1 MSTDEKRKAY
11 KDWFDAAAAD
21 SLARQIAAVHPK
33 FPRKAFLG
41 LALTNIDA
49 LGFHARVEQFSRA
62 LQATLPEDTPTA
74 LAILTESLPPVLPDT
89 EAVTDGWLQWPVGH
103 FIGAQGLPHFE
114 EAMVAIREL
123 TRRFTSEFAIRP
135 FIAAHPE
142 KALARLLEWTTDT
155 CPHVR
160 RLCSEGS
167 RPRLP
172 WGAHLVALIAD
183 PSPALPILDALKD
196 DPSLYVRRSVSNHL
210 NDIARDHP
218 AAALSIAKAWSRRA
232 TAERQW
238 VIRRGLR
245 NLIKAG
251 DQSALTLLGYAPPEG
266 IQTVF
271 EVLPGEISVG
281 ESVRIRLTLENT
293 GTAPVRLLLDYA
305 VTYVR
310 RVARTGRKVFKWT
323 TEELQP
329 GQRKTLEKS
338 HPMRPTSVR
347 ALYPGKHYVEIQ
359 INGVSLERAVFQL
372 NDGTRPLPP
381 TQNPS

>member
-1 MSTDEKRKAY
+1 MSSPAKRKAY

-21 SLARQIAAVHPK
+21 SLAKQIGTVHPA
-33 FPRKAFLG
+33 FPRKAFLRQA
-41 LALTNIDA
+41 LANIES
-49 LGFHARVEQFSRA
+49 LGFHGRVEQFSRA
-62 LQATLPEDTPTA
+62 LKSTLPEDTQAA

-89 EAVTDGWLQWPVGH
+89 EAVTDGWRQWPVGH
-103 FIGAQGLPHFE
+103 FIGAHGLPHFE

-135 FIAAHPE
+135 FIAAYPE
-142 KALARLLEWTTDT
+142 KTLGRLLEWTADP

-160 RLCSEGS
+160 RLCSEGA

-172 WGAHLVALIAD
+172 WGAHLVNLIAD
-183 PSPALPILDALKD
+183 PSPALPLLEALKD

-218 AAALSIAKAWSRRA
+218 ETALSLAKAWSRGA

-238 VIRRGLR
+238 IIRRGLR

-251 DQSALTLLGYAPPEG
+251 HPRALALLGFAPVEG
-266 IQTVF
+266 LRTKF
-271 EVLPGEISVG
+271 EVVPGEISIG
-281 ESVRIRLTLENT
+281 ESVRLRLTIENT
-293 GTAPVRLLLDYA
+293 GPAPVRLLLDYA

-310 RVARTGRKVFKWT
+310 RVAGTGRKVFKWT
-323 TEELQP
+323 TVELSP
-329 GQRKTLEKS
+329 GQKETLEKR

-347 ALYPGKHYVEIQ
+347 ALYPGDHYVEIQ
-359 INGVSLERAVFQL
+359 VNGISLDRAAFHL
-372 NDGTRPLPP
+372 SDGTQTP
-381 TQNPS
+381 N